1 MHPLD
6 PNAIPLADVIGLML
20 MTGLRGASLD
30 DPALAEDL
38 AACAEGRVGGVI
50 LFDVHLPRHG
60 ELVTGGL
67 DRDRALQTATR
78 NIIDPVQTP
87 ALAGVLRRRLGANL
101 IVSVDQEGGGV
112 ARLNPRR
119 GFPRSPTALEFGA
132 MAPGERAG
140 QAAALARG
148 VCAAGCDLN
157 FAPCV
162 DALIN
167 PDNPIIAG
175 KGRSFGSDAVQV
187 AGCAA
192 EVIRAHAEQGVVT
205 CLKHF
210 PGHGSSAGDTH
221 AGFVDVTRTWRES
234 PELEVYRRLI
244 PKIDPCRTCVMTAH
258 VFHGGIDPE
267 HPASLS
273 RAHTTGLLREKL
285 GFEGVVITDSLDMG
299 AVTQRYGVEEAA
311 VLAVNA
317 GADIL
322 LDGFN
327 APREPAAHPAPL
339 MHRAI
344 AAALR
349 DGRIEGGEARVRAS
363 AARIAR
369 LQRWSRGSMM
379 AG

>member
-1 MHPLD
+1 
-6 PNAIPLADVIGLML
+6 ML
-20 MTGLRGASLD
+20 MTGLRGGSLD

-38 AACAEGRVGGVI
+38 AACAEARVGGVI
-50 LFDVHLPRHG
+50 LFDVHLPRYS
-60 ELVTGGL
+60 ELAAGGL
-67 DRDRALQTATR
+67 DRDAALLGATR
-78 NIIDPVQTP
+78 NIVAPAQT
-87 ALAGVLRRRLGANL
+87 AAFSAELRRRLGAGL

-119 GFPRSPTALEFGA
+119 GFPRSPTAFEFGA
-132 MAPGERAG
+132 MAPDERARE
-140 QAAALARG
+140 AAALART
-148 VCAAGCDLN
+148 VRAAGFDLN

-175 KGRSFGSDAVQV
+175 KGRSFGADAVHV
-187 AGCAA
+187 AGRAA
-192 EVIRAHAEQGVVT
+192 EVIRAHSDEGVVT

-221 AGFVDVTRTWRES
+221 AGFVDVTHTWRES

-258 VFHGGIDPE
+258 VIHGGIDPD

-327 APREPAAHPAPL
+327 APRAPAAHPAPT

-363 AARIAR
+363 AARILR